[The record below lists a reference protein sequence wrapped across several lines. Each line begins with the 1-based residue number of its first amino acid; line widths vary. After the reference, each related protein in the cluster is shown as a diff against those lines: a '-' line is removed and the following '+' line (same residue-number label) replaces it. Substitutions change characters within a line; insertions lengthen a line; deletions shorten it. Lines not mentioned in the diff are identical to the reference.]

1 MSESTLRVVI
11 ADDHPLVR
19 TGLRSLCDRLSVG
32 SSNAEVVAE
41 ACDGFEAISF
51 TKDLQPNLLLLDG
64 GMPLAS
70 GMQVFN
76 EVRRWSQDTKV
87 VVVTG
92 FTSHGQVV
100 DWVSAGVN
108 GLFFKSCPPDEL
120 LAGLGEVMAGKT
132 VYSAAVSKV
141 LDEAGAG
148 VELTPRERQILHLL
162 AEGASN
168 KEIARDLSISPKTVD
183 AHRTKLMAKLDV
195 HSVAQLIAYALKEG
209 LLDHK
214 TQS

>member
-1 MSESTLRVVI
+1 MPESSLTVVI
-11 ADDHPLVR
+11 ADDHHLVR
-19 TGLRSLCDRLSVG
+19 TGLRSVCDQLTIGENR
-32 SSNAEVVAE
+32 AEVVAE

-51 TKDLQPNLLLLDG
+51 TKDLQPTLLLLDG

-76 EVRRWSQDTKV
+76 EVRRWSQATKV

-92 FTSHGQVV
+92 FTSQGQVT
-100 DWVSAGVN
+100 DWVGAGVD

-120 LAGLGEVMAGKT
+120 LAGLEMVLAGKT
-132 VYSAAVSKV
+132 VYSSAVNNV
-141 LDEAGAG
+141 LVEAESST
-148 VELTPRERQILHLL
+148 ELTRRERQILHLL
-162 AEGASN
+162 AAGSSN

-183 AHRTKLMAKLDV
+183 NHRTKLMAKLDV